1 VIPVPAAASFIE
13 SWSHSL
19 SSSFIIRA
27 KVVRQL
33 SFQSPMTLHAG
44 MLRWSSLE
52 SGERERRFAASSPP
66 SIYIMSF
73 ARARAPMVGWL
84 AVRALGPTTPSV
96 RRRLLLDTSL
106 GERHSL
112 RAQTRDARAHFL
124 FQYRLIFRD
133 FVFALCTHQPSASAT
148 DAKNQSLDGRRL
160 PRRTWL
166 AEEQSKS
173 GLPDE

>member
-19 SSSFIIRA
+19 SPSFIIRA

-66 SIYIMSF
+66 SIHIYMSF
-73 ARARAPMVGWL
+73 ARARAPMVGW
-84 AVRALGPTTPSV
+84 RFALSARRHHPSV
-96 RRRLLLDTSL
+96 VGGGGWTRLLANGIPCGRRRAMHGRTFCFNIGSSFAILCLLS
-106 GERHSL
+106 
-112 RAQTRDARAHFL
+112 AH
-124 FQYRLIFRD
+124 Q
-133 FVFALCTHQPSASAT
+133 QSAT
-148 DAKNQSLDGRRL
+148 DAKNQSLGGCQAK
-160 PRRTWL
+160 THL
-166 AEEQSKS
+166 A
-173 GLPDE
+173 G